1 LVLRVHHVEQS
12 SSAERSKR
20 SVLINDSP
28 CVVGNVSAKE
38 IVVVQH
44 CLLWDV
50 ESSNGDEGSIRL
62 FPLGQEVVDWVE
74 ARILLELQL
83 EVETVAS
90 SSQSTS
96 HVLSQVVGGSSWWE
110 RESNGGGVV
119 AWPQSVL
126 NGSLWKR
133 SRTELVR
140 RNGIERHGEQRGH
153 RVVGKLHGKD
163 CSVGGES
170 LSESRGTLLSSSAK
184 NDSGHNGSRESSLVL
199 GNKDG
204 EGVEDHIHLVVVFK
218 SREVL
223 PSWNIAELD
232 SNSLNVSTSVVLNLF
247 VLSREPQKCWISG
260 SWLEESSCVLSWKVR
275 TDGKGSVGTSNGW
288 GVEGSSVSSRKVSLG
303 LEFSEVRIEIIV
315 YLVDVTKGEGRLFT
329 QAKVLAVCS
338 NITSTTESWLSIWEG
353 ERRSKGIGHNLRETQ
368 SQ

>member
-1 LVLRVHHVEQS
+1 
-12 SSAERSKR
+12 
-20 SVLINDSP
+20 VLINDSP
-28 CVVGNVSAKE
+28 CVVGNVSAKV

-50 ESSNGDEGSIRL
+50 ECSNGDEGSINL
-62 FPLGQEVVDWVE
+62 FPLGQEVVDWVD
-74 ARILLELQL
+74 ARIRLELQL

-90 SSQSTS
+90 SSQSRS
-96 HVLSQVVGGSSWWE
+96 HVLSQVVGGSSRWE

-119 AWPQSVL
+119 AWPQSIL
-126 NGSLWKR
+126 NSSLWKR

-153 RVVGKLHGKD
+153 RVVGKFRGKD

-170 LSESRGTLLSSSAK
+170 LSESGGTLSSSSAK

-204 EGVEDHIHLVVVFK
+204 EGVEDQIHMMVVFK
-218 SREVL
+218 SSHVL
-223 PSWNIAELD
+223 PSWNIAEFD
-232 SNSLNVSTSVVLNLF
+232 CNSLDVSTSVVLSLF

-260 SWLEESSCVLSWKVR
+260 SWLEDSSSVLSWKVR
-275 TDGKGSVGTSNGW
+275 TDGKGRVGTSNGW
-288 GVEGSSVSSRKVSLG
+288 GVEGSSVISRKVSLG
-303 LEFSEVRIEIIV
+303 LEFSEVWIEIIV
-315 YLVDVTKGEGRLFT
+315 YLVDVTNGEGRLFT

-338 NITSTTESWLSIWEG
+338 NITSTTESRLSIWEG
-353 ERRSKGIGHNLRETQ
+353 ERRSKGIGYLRETQ
-368 SQ
+368 PQ